1 MGRYEPLTRYLE
13 GRRETEASMSFEEIE
28 AILNRSLPPSAR
40 QHQPWW
46 ANTTTHSHAD
56 SWLRIG
62 WKTRQ
67 VDLAG
72 QRVVFVREADGSRPA
87 RRGVL
92 PAGRRSSSQDMIAVR
107 IESLSIAARSL
118 LERHMA
124 EHGATVEQAVCDIL
138 HQAATDRKRR
148 IIEQFALTGVR
159 SNVDSVDLI
168 REDRDAR

>member
-1 MGRYEPLTRYLE
+1 MSRYEPLTRYLE
-13 GRRETEASMSFEEIE
+13 GRREAEAPMTFKDIE
-28 AILNRSLPPSAR
+28 AILHRSLPPSAR
-40 QHQPWW
+40 LHQPWW

-56 SWLRIG
+56 AWMRVG

-72 QRVVFVREADGSRPA
+72 QRVVFVREADVARPA
-87 RRGVL
+87 PQAASPGRGS
-92 PAGRRSSSQDMIAVR
+92 PSPDAIIVR
-107 IESLSIAARSL
+107 MESLSTAARGL

-124 EHGATVEQAVCDIL
+124 ENGASASQVVSDIL

-148 IIEQFALTGVR
+148 ILEQFPLVGVR
-159 SNVDSVDLI
+159 SDVDSVDLI